1 MERRLR
7 LRESYDIQQTRSRGS
22 SAASGPFVA
31 RILPNQLEPAQNR
44 YSVVAGKRVGKAH
57 DRNRCKRL
65 AREALRHIHPDLQQG
80 YDVVLIVR
88 GGPQELAGLDVAS
101 ASVREIFRK
110 AKLLR
115 PADREIGD
123 A

>member
-7 LRESYDIQQTRSRGS
+7 LRDSYDIQRTRSRGQ
-22 SAASGPFVA
+22 SAASGPLVA
-31 RILPNQLEPAQNR
+31 RILPNKLEPPQNR
-44 YSVVAGKRVGKAH
+44 YTVVAGKRVGKSH

-65 AREALRHIHPDLQQG
+65 TREAIRLLDPLLEQG

-88 GGPQELAGLDVAS
+88 GGPQELTGLEVAS
-101 ASVREIFRK
+101 ASLREIFGK

-115 PADREIGD
+115 RGESHA
-123 A
+123 

>member
-7 LRESYDIQQTRSRGS
+7 LRESYDIQQTRSRGQ
-22 SAASGPFVA
+22 SAASGPLVA
-31 RILPNQLEPAQNR
+31 RILPNTLEPPQNR
-44 YSVVAGKRVGKAH
+44 YTVIAGKRVGKAH

-65 AREALRHIHPDLQQG
+65 TREAIRLLHPQLEQG
-80 YDVVLIVR
+80 YDVVLIAR
-88 GGPQELAGLDVAS
+88 GGPEELSGLDVAS
-101 ASVREIFRK
+101 ASLREIFRK

-115 PADREIGD
+115 EEASH

>member
-7 LRESYDIQQTRSRGS
+7 LRESYDIQHTRSRGQ
-22 SAASGPFVA
+22 SAASGPLVA
-31 RILPNQLEPAQNR
+31 RILPNKLDPPQNR
-44 YSVVAGKRVGKAH
+44 YTVVAGKRIGKAH

-65 AREALRHIHPDLQQG
+65 AREAMRLLHPQLEQG

-88 GGPQELAGLDVAS
+88 GGPQELTGLDAAS
-101 ASVREIFRK
+101 ASLREIFRK

-115 PADREIGD
+115 REDGD